1 MAIDKQIL
9 DAYNEPPAVLCAPCD
24 GDWWIVTRPVAHGA
38 GGVLAGDD
46 HRRQIAQLGLEGGA
60 VVEYLQLLE
69 RNGLAPALS
78 GGGGEGGTGEQ
89 NGEHG
94 GRVAP

>member
-1 MAIDKQIL
+1 MAIDKRIIN
-9 DAYNEPPAVLCAPCD
+9 AYDEPPAVLVAPRH
-24 GDWWIVTRPVAHGA
+24 GDAWIVTRPEAHGS

-46 HRRQIAQLGLEGGA
+46 HRRQLAQLGLKGGA

-69 RNGLAPALS
+69 RDGLAPALS
-78 GGGGEGGTGEQ
+78 GGSGEGGTGEQ